1 MNPLLRRL
9 SLALVCLFVLGTA
22 VHAASVLMALDL
34 GDGRGGHVSSD
45 GGCADCGVRQEAAMT
60 CGDLCAAPFAAFAC
74 AATSGAV
81 AGRLPQCSLAGAL
94 PRGRLGLPEPHPPK
108 GSVSI

>member
-1 MNPLLRRL
+1 
-9 SLALVCLFVLGTA
+9 
-22 VHAASVLMALDL
+22 
-34 GDGRGGHVSSD
+34 
-45 GGCADCGVRQEAAMT
+45 MT

-94 PRGRLGLPEPHPPK
+94 PRGRLGMPEPHPPK